1 MAGGR
6 PAHFDNADELQSK
19 IDEYFV
25 YIQGDF
31 TDVTL
36 RDEQGEPYQE
46 RKYTRRPENP
56 TITGLAIHIGFESR
70 QSVYDYE
77 KSGQFSYII
86 KRARLYVENGYEQA
100 LMSEKPTGAIFA
112 LKNMGWI
119 DKQEVTNTNLNVNVE
134 PTAEEAAR
142 IKKSFDNEY

>member
-6 PAHFDNADELQSK
+6 PAHFNNADELQSK
-19 IDEYFV
+19 IDEYLE

-31 TDVTL
+31 TDVQL
-36 RDEQGEPYQE
+36 RDDEDEPYTE
-46 RKYTRRPENP
+46 RKYTRRPEHP
-56 TITGLAIHIGFESR
+56 TITGLALFIGFESR

-77 KSGQFSYII
+77 KTGEFSYII

-112 LKNMGWI
+112 LKNMGWT
-119 DKQEVTNTNLNVNVE
+119 DKQEVDHTTKGESIN
-134 PTAEEAAR
+134 PTP
-142 IKKSFDNEY
+142 IVFTKGSK